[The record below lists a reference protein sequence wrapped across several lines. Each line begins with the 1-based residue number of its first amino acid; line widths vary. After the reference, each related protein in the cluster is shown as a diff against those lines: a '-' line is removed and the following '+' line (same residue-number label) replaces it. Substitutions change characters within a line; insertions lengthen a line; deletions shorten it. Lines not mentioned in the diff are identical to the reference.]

1 MAARGPTLTFARPE
15 RNGQI
20 VASLTVG
27 DINIDYRSFGRGLP
41 VVLIH
46 GLACGKRM
54 WFHQVRAL
62 SGRCRVIVF
71 DQRGHGLTDAPDDPA
86 RYSAGHLVR
95 DLAGLLDGL
104 GLDRVALVGFSM
116 GGGPALALAARMP
129 ERVSHLVLADVGA
142 GADDGWKIQWL
153 AQRWVAFAQRE
164 GVDAMVADMLRS
176 ELFKVYANRAPRFR
190 RHMAGLIRAT
200 PPIGLRH
207 TLSEVLG
214 KRKSLFRMT
223 EALKLVKVPTLVML
237 GQHDYLCRS
246 SSRLLAD
253 TIPGAAFSRIAG
265 SGHMSP
271 LEQPSQFTANLHD
284 FLRA

>member
-1 MAARGPTLTFARPE
+1 MA
-15 RNGQI
+15 
-20 VASLTVG
+20 
-27 DINIDYRSFGRGLP
+27 GR
-41 VVLIH
+41 
-46 GLACGKRM
+46 
-54 WFHQVRAL
+54 
-62 SGRCRVIVF
+62 
-71 DQRGHGLTDAPDDPA
+71 
-86 RYSAGHLVR
+86 
-95 DLAGLLDGL
+95 
-104 GLDRVALVGFSM
+104 
-116 GGGPALALAARMP
+116 
-129 ERVSHLVLADVGA
+129 
-142 GADDGWKIQWL
+142 IQWL

-265 SGHMSP
+265 SGHIIRWSSQASLPPTCTTSCAHEIATSGQLRMLRLTELRLP
-271 LEQPSQFTANLHD
+271 LDHAEDEIETALLKRLQDQARRTPRLFGVPPRRRCAQASAIALIYTLDVEVRNEAARAEARSQATAIC
-284 FLRA
+284 RSRPT